1 MSFATLAVISLA
13 ALLGPLLALPRR
25 WHLPL
30 LLGELVAGVLLGP
43 TAIGFLHAGNQT
55 FTFLADIGFALIM
68 FVAGAHVP
76 VRDASLRAGLRT
88 GALRAVAVGALAVL
102 PALAVARTFGTGHTA
117 LYAVLM
123 ASSSAAL
130 VLPIVDSLSLGGPQV
145 LQLLPQVAVA
155 DTACIV
161 ALPLVID
168 PGHAAR
174 AALGALAVIGCAAV
188 LFLVLRRVE
197 RAGLRRRMHRLSERR
212 GFALELRIS
221 LTIVFALAA
230 LAVRT
235 HVSIMLA
242 GFSFG
247 LVVAAIGEP
256 RRLAKQL
263 FALTEGFFGPL
274 FFLWLGA
281 SLDLRE
287 LGRHPSYLLVGLL
300 LGLGALAVHAAMRAT
315 GQPVSLGA
323 LGAAQL
329 GVPVAAATLGSQLHL
344 LKAGEPAALMLGALI
359 TIAAATAAGGLA
371 VRSGLT
377 SPPVPPQHTDR
388 HHPDRHPPG

>member
-1 MSFATLAVISLA
+1 MGFSTLAVIALA
-13 ALLGPLLALPRR
+13 GLLGPLLALPRR
-25 WHLPL
+25 WHLPVV
-30 LLGELVAGVLLGP
+30 LGELVAGVVLGP
-43 TAIGFLHAGNQT
+43 TVVGFLHAGNAT
-55 FTFLADIGFALIM
+55 FGFLADIGFALVM

-76 VRDASLRAGLRT
+76 LRDPSLRAGLRT
-88 GALRAVAVGALAVL
+88 GTLRALAVGAVAVG
-102 PALAVARTFGTGHTA
+102 PALAVADGFGTGHAA

-130 VLPIVDSLSLGGPQV
+130 VLPIVDALGLGGPQV
-145 LQLLPQVAVA
+145 LGLLPQVAVA
-155 DTACIV
+155 DTLCIV

-174 AALGALAVIGCAAV
+174 AALGALAVLGCAGA
-188 LFLVLRRVE
+188 LFPALRRLE
-197 RAGLRRRMHRLSERR
+197 RNGYRRKLHRLSQDRQ
-212 GFALELRIS
+212 FALELRIS
-221 LTIVFALAA
+221 LMILFALAA

-247 LVVAAIGEP
+247 LVVAAVGEP

-287 LGRHPSYLLVGLL
+287 LGRHPSFVLLGV
-300 LGLGALAVHAAMRAT
+300 GLGAGAVAVHAVMRVS
-315 GQPVSLGA
+315 GQPIA
-323 LGAAQL
+323 LGVLAAAQL
-329 GVPVAAATLGSQLHL
+329 GVPVAAAALGTQLHL
-344 LKAGEPAALMLGALI
+344 LAPGEPSALMLGALL
-359 TIAAATAAGGLA
+359 TIAAATAAGA
-371 VRSGLT
+371 VTAKATGTGVAAAPAGADSAA
-377 SPPVPPQHTDR
+377 R
-388 HHPDRHPPG
+388 H

>member
-1 MSFATLAVISLA
+1 MGFATLAVISLA

-25 WHLPL
+25 WALPVV
-30 LLGELVAGVLLGP
+30 LGELVAGVLLGP
-43 TAIGFLHAGNQT
+43 TALGYLDARNPT
-55 FTFLADIGFALIM
+55 FSFLADIGFALIM

-88 GALRAVAVGALAVL
+88 GTLRAVAVGVLA
-102 PALAVARTFGTGHTA
+102 AGAGLAVARLFGTGHAA

-130 VLPIVDSLSLGGPQV
+130 VLPIVDSLGLDGGPV
-145 LQLLPQVAVA
+145 LRMLPQVAVA

-168 PGHAAR
+168 PDHAAR
-174 AALGALAVIGCAAV
+174 AALGALAVVGCAV
-188 LFLVLRRVE
+188 LLFFVLRRLE
-197 RAGLRRRMHRLSERR
+197 RGGYQRRLHQLSERR
-212 GFALELRIS
+212 SFALELRIS
-221 LTIVFALAA
+221 LVLLFALAA

-247 LVVAAIGEP
+247 LVVAAVGEP

-263 FALTEGFFGPL
+263 FALTEGFLGPL

-287 LGRHPSYLLVGLL
+287 LAHHSSFVLLGLV
-300 LGLGALAVHAAMRAT
+300 LGLGAVAVHAAMRAT
-315 GQPVSLGA
+315 GQPVAIGTLA
-323 LGAAQL
+323 AAQL
-329 GVPVAAATLGSQLHL
+329 GVPVAAATLGSQLGL
-344 LKAGEPAALMLGALI
+344 LAPGEAAALMLGALV
-359 TIAAATAAGGLA
+359 TIAAATAAGSVLA
-371 VRSGLT
+371 RGAG
-377 SPPVPPQHTDR
+377 SPAANAEPFA
-388 HHPDRHPPG
+388 